1 MINIEIWKDISSFE
15 GKYQISNKGNIKSLA
30 RINEQGRQMPERILK
45 PSKDKDGY
53 LRIGLSKGSRKD
65 YAYFRINRL
74 VAEHFIPNPLSLP
87 QVNHEDGNRNNNEV
101 NNLKWCNNSYNQWH
115 RCHVN
120 NNPPNNDYKK
130 KKVKVIL
137 LDEKIL
143 VFDSIEET
151 ANYFKCTSSAIK
163 NKLYNRVSNP
173 SFRRKTDP
181 LYGVKFEF
189 SEV

>member
-1 MINIEIWKDISSFE
+1 MINIEIWKDISNFE
-15 GKYQISNKGNIKSLA
+15 GKYQISNKGNVKSLA
-30 RINEQGRQMPERILK
+30 RINEQGREMSERILK

-65 YAYFRINRL
+65 YSYFRINRL
-74 VAEHFIPNPLSLP
+74 VAEYFIPNPSGLP
-87 QVNHEDGNRNNNEV
+87 QVNHEDGNRINNEV

-115 RCHVN
+115 RCYIN

-130 KKVKVIL
+130 KKIKAIF
-137 LDEKIL
+137 LDKKELI
-143 VFDSIEET
+143 FESIEET

-163 NKLYNRVSNP
+163 NKLYNKVNNP

-181 LYGVKFEF
+181 LYGIKFEYL
-189 SEV
+189 EV